1 MEHVITLDEN
11 TTYIG
16 KGQSGLFRLQR
27 WKNKGYF
34 ANEGFDTNDYNKRGK
49 HLMRMYKNSQVIKN
63 FKYVGTAPIKTH
75 SWSQATSSPN
85 STSKPEV
92 LGSALIQKKI
102 YPNFQASR
110 VQNFIGWTNGG
121 YIYGPPESY
130 SAASSSNTSAP
141 YYPAQP
147 SNSQTHSIWT
157 GGNCTTTDNDYN
169 IGSLCVKISNIYSDR
184 TRTLQYETYG
194 ESLASNWETQTEYTN
209 EILQRDARIIYNSF
223 THNPGVIVPHFEPS
237 GWGVLDISGIV
248 IKHKSYKYRTISA
261 ITGNFINL
269 ASATNEKGWNLNYW
283 HWHWIR
289 SLMCRFHSI
298 VIDSTDKVEHACY
311 SGNTITRSLF
321 STADEYT
328 RPNIDVNKLYHSPLF
343 GMYHMRGYTEGRNYN
358 SIAANSNANY
368 MGGQWAGGEWDVLPD
383 GSNHKWGSGINPV
396 YDGGSLYQ
404 YQRWWMTRVA
414 DVLIKAPLDLSN
426 NTGWVKAFDSGP
438 SSSSY
443 LSVVQYNSG
452 ITREKLVFNTDLPN
466 DIDNYPVPRPSTGT
480 GGWFVSNKA
489 FGLGAGLNVDDIEEF
504 YNGGGS
510 INGQNIRL
518 IGGEIQIHNLDYG
531 LIMVVQLLNNTH

>member
-1 MEHVITLDEN
+1 M
-11 TTYIG
+11 
-16 KGQSGLFRLQR
+16 
-27 WKNKGYF
+27 
-34 ANEGFDTNDYNKRGK
+34 
-49 HLMRMYKNSQVIKN
+49 
-63 FKYVGTAPIKTH
+63 
-75 SWSQATSSPN
+75 
-85 STSKPEV
+85 
-92 LGSALIQKKI
+92 IQKKI

-209 EILQRDARIIYNSF
+209 EILQRDVRIIYNSF
-223 THNPGVIVPHFEPS
+223 THNPAIVPHFEPS

-368 MGGQWAGGEWDVLPD
+368 MGGQWWRRMGRFTRWFKP
-383 GSNHKWGSGINPV
+383 WGSGINPGMMVVV
-396 YDGGSLYQ
+396 YINIKGVD
-404 YQRWWMTRVA
+404 TRVA
-414 DVLIKAPLDLSN
+414 DVLIKVLDLSN

-443 LSVVQYNSG
+443 LW
-452 ITREKLVFNTDLPN
+452 LFNT
-466 DIDNYPVPRPSTGT
+466 
-480 GGWFVSNKA
+480 
-489 FGLGAGLNVDDIEEF
+489 
-504 YNGGGS
+504 
-510 INGQNIRL
+510 
-518 IGGEIQIHNLDYG
+518 IQ
-531 LIMVVQLLNNTH
+531 V